1 MQKMPGSR
9 RSTKKNQAMFDL
21 LNLQPFYL
29 KIDLVQTAF
38 TCQNSLLVYRLI
50 DYMLLPLPISKC
62 ETTYN
67 DSILSLTIPLP
78 SHDIAVQLVLPGLRT
93 VGGIRLGLFA
103 PAAVSEDG
111 R

>member
-9 RSTKKNQAMFDL
+9 RSTKQNQAMFVL
-21 LNLQPFYL
+21 LSSQAFDL

-38 TCQNSLLVYRLI
+38 ACQNSLLVYRVI
-50 DYMLLPLPISKC
+50 DYVLVPLSISKC
-62 ETTYN
+62 ETSYN

-78 SHDIAVQLVLPGLRT
+78 SHDIAVQLVLPGLQT
-93 VGGIRLGLFA
+93 VGGIRLGLFGPSA
-103 PAAVSEDG
+103 ISEDG